1 MVKLSCPTLIH
12 PVIQTALP
20 EAMTAD
26 SVEASA
32 GWADVIGAGPGL
44 SLSDRARK
52 ELLFVLQQ
60 TLHPATRRK
69 LILTPHPGELARLE
83 GRAIEEILKQPVFYA
98 KKWANRLQAAVLC
111 KGARSIA
118 ASPDGSIYI
127 NRSGN
132 SGMAVA
138 GSGDVLTGIVTA
150 LLSTIDDPFWALC
163 IGVYLHGLAGDL
175 AAHTKGEYSMTSND
189 IAEAVWAVLVKQEK
203 NYV

>member
-1 MVKLSCPTLIH
+1 MQKSGRIVCRQLFC
-12 PVIQTALP
+12 VRVREALQ
-20 EAMTAD
+20 
-26 SVEASA
+26 
-32 GWADVIGAGPGL
+32 L
-44 SLSDRARK
+44 R
-52 ELLFVLQQ
+52 
-60 TLHPATRRK
+60 
-69 LILTPHPGELARLE
+69 
-83 GRAIEEILKQPVFYA
+83 
-98 KKWANRLQAAVLC
+98 
-111 KGARSIA
+111 
-118 ASPDGSIYI
+118 PDGSIYI

>member
-1 MVKLSCPTLIH
+1 M
-12 PVIQTALP
+12 
-20 EAMTAD
+20 
-26 SVEASA
+26 
-32 GWADVIGAGPGL
+32 
-44 SLSDRARK
+44 
-52 ELLFVLQQ
+52 
-60 TLHPATRRK
+60 
-69 LILTPHPGELARLE
+69 
-83 GRAIEEILKQPVFYA
+83 FYA

-111 KGARSIA
+111 KGERSIA

-163 IGVYLHGLAGDL
+163 IGVYLHGLAGDF

>member
-1 MVKLSCPTLIH
+1 M
-12 PVIQTALP
+12 
-20 EAMTAD
+20 
-26 SVEASA
+26 
-32 GWADVIGAGPGL
+32 
-44 SLSDRARK
+44 R
-52 ELLFVLQQ
+52 
-60 TLHPATRRK
+60 
-69 LILTPHPGELARLE
+69 PHPGELARLE
-83 GRAIEEILKQPVFYA
+83 GCAIEEILKQPVFYA

-150 LLSTIDDPFWALC
+150 LLSTIDDPFLALC